1 MKSSSLFASLNRLP
15 LWRRRVRVWD
25 FTLTP
30 PTLDRWLYLWMHR
43 LGHMAQEEKKFLE
56 QFIQPG
62 MHVAD
67 VGANLGLYSLLL
79 ARLAGPGGRVFSFEP
94 DSLMV
99 EALRRNLAANQVA
112 HVEVFACA
120 VGAAAGSAILKRN
133 SINSGNNRLGNV
145 QVLLHSEKAAV
156 SVCALQDALCGRQV
170 DFIKMDVQGWEGEAL
185 IGIGGLLDANPTLQ
199 IYFEFWP
206 HGLQGAGTTVPR
218 LAEILRELGL
228 RVSLAQLG
236 KTTIPVDIEEL
247 AQTMKPS
254 PFVNLL
260 ATR

>member
-1 MKSSSLFASLNRLP
+1 
-15 LWRRRVRVWD
+15 
-25 FTLTP
+25 
-30 PTLDRWLYLWMHR
+30 
-43 LGHMAQEEKKFLE
+43 MAQEEKKFFE
-56 QFIQPG
+56 EFIHPG
-62 MHVAD
+62 MHIAD

-79 ARLAGPGGRVFSFEP
+79 ARLAGPEGRVFSFEP

-99 EALRRNLAANQVA
+99 QALRKNLTTNHVK
-112 HVEVFACA
+112 HVEVFSCA
-120 VGAAAGSAILKRN
+120 VGAAAGSAVLKRN
-133 SINSGNNRLGNV
+133 AINSGNNRLGDV
-145 QVLLHSEKAAV
+145 QMLLHSEQAAV
-156 SVCALQDALCGRQV
+156 SVCALQDALCGRRV

-185 IGIGGLLDANPTLQ
+185 SGIGGLLDANPTLQ

-206 HGLQGAGTTVPR
+206 HGLHSAGTTVSQ
-218 LAEILRELGL
+218 LAEILHELDL
-228 RVSLAQLG
+228 HVSLAQLG